1 MLQHTCERCLPGVN
15 LPTLQIT
22 AQINAQ
28 KNTEAAWQ
36 IRPQIGV
43 FFFPCRSR
51 VVGDLL
57 LRAGGGQLK
66 VNGGRVQRFTLRFEA
81 AHHN

>member
-1 MLQHTCERCLPGVN
+1 MLQHTCERCLLGVN

-36 IRPQIGV
+36 IRPQIG
-43 FFFPCRSR
+43 FFFLLPLTGCGRPSFASR
-51 VVGDLL
+51 
-57 LRAGGGQLK
+57 RRTTQSERRQSA
-66 VNGGRVQRFTLRFEA
+66 EI
-81 AHHN
+81 HPEI